1 MFWFIGSINVLE
13 LKLVMWEIKTSGGI
27 HAMTSIGS
35 FSLLKFLFAAQVE
48 CHIYLNQGKLQEFL
62 KSQDIVLVG
71 YSVLGSSRD
80 EKW

>member
-1 MFWFIGSINVLE
+1 
-13 LKLVMWEIKTSGGI
+13 MWEIRTSGGI
-27 HAMTSIGS
+27 HEITSTGS
-35 FSLLKFLFAAQVE
+35 YSTLKFLFVAQVE